1 MYLKRRY
8 LLYLSI
14 RNFYHKHNHEKRA
27 INWYNTLMA
36 NTGAST
42 YKDKYSVL
50 FLRVTRA
57 SGFLIPFVAVAYGI
71 AAAASVVGRSPE
83 FNHTGFV
90 VLSVLFILLGITQ
103 TILKASTP
111 FNLGIYLFFYHL
123 FATLYFVFGPGFLSP
138 IAFCWILLAFITEI
152 FYGKIGGIISLST
165 VSATALI
172 LYVAEPHKTFRI
184 SFEYGVYLSII
195 IVSCVLVVMLRR
207 VQLVEHQDLMLT
219 QIREKFQRE
228 QLTALIN
235 SVGMAIASTSTT
247 GTIRIYNPALLDL
260 LDTHEY
266 LAGKQLDE
274 AFHLYDSAGN
284 PTSLQQILAK
294 SNRLV
299 ERDDLSHQF
308 ANGERMNLSI
318 SYAPIQGSR
327 TAESVSP
334 DGYIFIVR
342 DITKAKT
349 LEEERKEFIA
359 VVSHELRTPLA
370 IVEGAISLLQYQVD
384 NKKDPAQYGSMIKS
398 AHEQVVY
405 LASMVQDLSTL
416 SRVERGASDAV
427 ETINVNELLTELYHH
442 YLERANNRGLQLILE
457 LPPEVE
463 NVVCSRL
470 YLEEILQNFITNA
483 IKYTDTG
490 TITIAAVNQGD
501 GIDFSVKDTGIGISK
516 SDQKRIFDKFYR
528 SEDYL
533 TRKTSGTGLGL
544 FVARKLARKLGARII
559 VESELK
565 QGSTFSFVLR
575 KQPADHTFDV

>member
-1 MYLKRRY
+1 
-8 LLYLSI
+8 
-14 RNFYHKHNHEKRA
+14 
-27 INWYNTLMA
+27 MA
-36 NTGAST
+36 NSGTNT
-42 YKDKYSVL
+42 YIDKYSVL
-50 FLRVTRA
+50 FLRVTRLA
-57 SGFLIPFVAVAYGI
+57 GLLIPFVAVAYGI
-71 AAAASVVGRSPE
+71 ASATAIVGRSPI

-90 VLSVLFILLGITQ
+90 VLSVLFIGLGILQ

-111 FNLGIYLFFYHL
+111 FNLGIYLVFYHL
-123 FATLYFVFGPGFLSP
+123 FATLYFVVGPGFLSP

-152 FYGKIGGIISLST
+152 FYGKIGGIISLGCVT
-165 VSATALI
+165 MTAVI
-172 LYVAEPHKTFRI
+172 IYVAEPHKTFQI

-195 IVSCVLVVMLRR
+195 IVSCVLVVLLRR

-219 QIREKFQRE
+219 QIEEKFQRE

-235 SVGMAIASTSTT
+235 SVGMAIASTSNT
-247 GTIRIYNPALLDL
+247 GTIRIYNPALLEL
-260 LDTHEY
+260 LDTTDY
-266 LAGKQLDE
+266 LTGKQLDE
-274 AFHLYDSAGN
+274 VFHLYDPNGN
-284 PTSLQQILAK
+284 PTSLQEILAE
-294 SNRLV
+294 SDLLV

-308 ANGERMNLSI
+308 TNVERMNLSI
-318 SYAPIQGSR
+318 SFAPIQGSR
-327 TAESVSP
+327 TATTQSP

-342 DITKAKT
+342 DVTKAKS
-349 LEEERKEFIA
+349 LEEERKEFIS

-384 NKKDPAQYGSMIKS
+384 TKKDPERYAAMLKS
-398 AHEQVVY
+398 AHEQVIY
-405 LASMVQDLSTL
+405 LASMVQELSTL

-427 ETINVNELLTELYHH
+427 ETINSTMLLNDLYHR
-442 YLERANNRGLQLILE
+442 YLKRATSRGLQLILE

-483 IKYTDTG
+483 IKYTDFG
-490 TITIAAVNQGD
+490 AITIAAVNQGD
-501 GIDFSVKDTGIGISK
+501 TVEFSVMDTGIGISK

-544 FVARKLARKLGARII
+544 YVVHKLARKLGVNIV

-565 QGSTFSFVLR
+565 QGSKFSFVLH
-575 KQPADHTFDV
+575 KIPADHTFGL